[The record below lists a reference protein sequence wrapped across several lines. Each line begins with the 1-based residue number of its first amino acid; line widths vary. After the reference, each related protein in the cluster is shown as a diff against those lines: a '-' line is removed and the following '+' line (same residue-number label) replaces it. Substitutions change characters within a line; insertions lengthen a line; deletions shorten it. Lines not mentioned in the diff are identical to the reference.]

1 MTRETDLAS
10 RGVMHAVSASHLHLR
25 AFLRIGMCM
34 SIVAPLF
41 AGCVIGGGPD
51 RPIAIEQDLV
61 MLEPLTGPDLQRF
74 FSSAP
79 RQQASDRNQIITAR
93 MYVIDM
99 EYSKY
104 EANLT
109 REIQTE
115 GLAAT
120 LVSMGLTTTASLIA
134 VESTSHILSGAAT
147 VVTGSDKAFNEKLLL
162 SNTIQALQTQMRA
175 DRKEMAAEI
184 WAKILR
190 GRVPTSIDEY
200 PLAMALS
207 DVEHYRQVGTI
218 ASALI
223 GLSKTVAIAEQRADR
238 AKAEAG
244 PAPDQVAM
252 VKDIA
257 RPPVTPPVE
266 MMRPPIITNPTVPIQ
281 PVKPAPVVD
290 ETGLT
295 DFEQRSLFPTDIRRL
310 QAALCLKPDGD
321 QVVDGKLG
329 PAGSATRKAI
339 GTFLT
344 SIKQPPS
351 EKIDKRVWTLLN
363 SKLIRTNPVCS
374 KQG

>member
-1 MTRETDLAS
+1 MTRTIDS
-10 RGVMHAVSASHLHLR
+10 GSVGVMRRGATCLKTFVGLALT
-25 AFLRIGMCM
+25 
-34 SIVAPLF
+34 APLF

-51 RPIAIEQDLV
+51 RPIPIEQDLV
-61 MLEPLTGPDLQRF
+61 MLEPLTGPDLARF
-74 FSSAP
+74 FNSPP
-79 RQQASDRNQIITAR
+79 RQQASDRNQVITAR

-104 EANLT
+104 EQNLT

-162 SNTIQALQTQMRA
+162 SNTIQALQTQMRT
-175 DRKEMAAEI
+175 DRKEIAAEI
-184 WAKILR
+184 WARMLR
-190 GRVPTSIDEY
+190 GAVPTSIDEY

-223 GLSKTVAIAEQRADR
+223 GLSRTVAIAEQRADR

-257 RPPVTPPVE
+257 RPPVAPEAPRPPTIA
-266 MMRPPIITNPTVPIQ
+266 RPPIITNPTVQ
-281 PVKPAPVVD
+281 LETVKQTPVVN

-295 DFEQRSLFPTDIRRL
+295 DFEQRSLLPKDIRVL

-321 QVVDGKLG
+321 QVVDGQLG
-329 PAGSATRKAI
+329 PADSVTRKAI
-339 GTFLT
+339 STFLT

-351 EKIDKRVWTLLN
+351 QKIDKRVWTLLN

-374 KQG
+374 KTG